1 MNHPAKVKCPT
12 CDYSTEPFY
21 MKINQCPNKPEPEAK
36 PKYNC
41 SICKKKNDRKSFQA
55 RSQEGYHE
63 LVALK
68 HPRKSNVS
76 ESDTLEPS
84 G

>member
-1 MNHPAKVKCPT
+1 
-12 CDYSTEPFY
+12 
-21 MKINQCPNKPEPEAK
+21 MKIHQCPNKHEPEPK

-41 SICKKKNDRKSFQA
+41 SICKNNHRKRFEA
-55 RSQEGYHE
+55 RSQEEYHE